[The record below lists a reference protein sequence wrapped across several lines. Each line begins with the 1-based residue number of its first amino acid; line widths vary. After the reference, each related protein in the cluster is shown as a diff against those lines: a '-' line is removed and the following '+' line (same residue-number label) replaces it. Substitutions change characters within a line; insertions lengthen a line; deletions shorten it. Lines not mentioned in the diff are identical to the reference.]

1 MTKNELLERIQF
13 LEKEN
18 KELKDLLAKA
28 GVQTEEKMQSET
40 DASPTPFLPVI
51 DRQMARVFFSYFW
64 GGRMCLPGDLSASV
78 PGKRGIRHNV
88 LTYGPVVS
96 VQKWKTTSTPVR
108 NVLTESTRR

>member
-64 GGRMCLPGDLSASV
+64 GREDVFARRFVSKRT
-78 PGKRGIRHNV
+78 GKTG
-88 LTYGPVVS
+88 YSP
-96 VQKWKTTSTPVR
+96 Q
-108 NVLTESTRR
+108 